1 MKRSTIQILIIL
13 ALIVP
18 VAMVI
23 GSCASM
29 QGKSKAMIKMPVA
42 IKGATY
48 EGTDACADCHED
60 LVKQF
65 KGTIHGRLADFEVKG
80 HKGCESC
87 HGPGSVHIENDG
99 DTTKIIRFSNV
110 GQEGGMTPGEASAI
124 CLQCHSKDAGMDWRG
139 NEHALNDVTCVDC
152 HKIHQDPAKGTLK
165 MPEPELCYRCH
176 QDIRAKVN
184 YPSHHPIREGKMK
197 CSDCHDNHGSSLHNL
212 KTEER
217 VNDLCYR
224 CHADKQGPFT
234 YQHAPVE
241 EDCTI
246 CHDPHGAVA
255 DNLLKQNEPF
265 LCLQCHHL
273 HFHATFFSPNPQTG
287 ASRVTPNPHSSQMAM
302 GTRCTQCHSQIHGS
316 DLPSL
321 STPGQGKALTR

>member
-1 MKRSTIQILIIL
+1 MKQRSVQTLIIL

-18 VAMVI
+18 VAMII

-29 QGKSKAMIKMPVA
+29 KGKSKAMIKMPVA

-80 HKGCESC
+80 QKGCESC

-99 DTTKIIRFSNV
+99 DTTKIIRFTNV
-110 GQEGGMTPGEASAI
+110 GRQGGITPGEASAI
-124 CLQCHSKDAGMDWRG
+124 CLRCHTKDAGMDWRG
-139 NEHALNDVTCVDC
+139 NEHALNGVTCIDC

-165 MPEPELCYRCH
+165 KAEPQLCYQCH
-176 QDIRAKVN
+176 EDIRAKVN
-184 YPSHHPIREGKMK
+184 YPSHHPIREGKMT
-197 CSDCHDNHGSSLHNL
+197 CTDCHDMHGSSVHNL

-217 VNDLCYR
+217 VNDLCYK

-246 CHDPHGAVA
+246 C
-255 DNLLKQNEPF
+255 LKE
-265 LCLQCHHL
+265 
-273 HFHATFFSPNPQTG
+273 
-287 ASRVTPNPHSSQMAM
+287 R
-302 GTRCTQCHSQIHGS
+302 
-316 DLPSL
+316 
-321 STPGQGKALTR
+321 